1 MSAAIAIRPRSSD
14 DKLIV
19 GENGKELSSFI
30 LQVRDE
36 MSPWLMQKLERAL
49 ADLGIETSLVAVEP
63 LADYMPTHVVAR
75 YEGMEAAIDHPPE
88 IQHVLPEAGR
98 NAAARP
104 LPLVPPRLPQAA
116 KLATRHTE
124 TRPVRVGGAQANP
137 SANSNASRDAL
148 ARGEARLV
156 KWTRDGSLVD
166 GKRLAEAWGMTRQ
179 GLDKARE
186 RGDIFS
192 VRVGGLHY
200 YAEQAEHFKR
210 ADLAQVNRALG
221 GIDPNSKLIFLKR
234 QHGALGGRTPAEATE
249 DGRLADV
256 LRLARDWAN
265 N

>member
-1 MSAAIAIRPRSSD
+1 MCAAIAIRPRSSD
-14 DKLIV
+14 DKLIL
-19 GENGKELSSFI
+19 GGNGKDLSSFI

-63 LADYMPTHVVAR
+63 LADYMPAHVVAH
-75 YEGMEAAIDHPPE
+75 YEGIEAAIDHPPE
-88 IQHVLPEAGR
+88 IQHLLPEAGAPQQVADVAMR
-98 NAAARP
+98 HLAP
-104 LPLVPPRLPQAA
+104 VPVQ
-116 KLATRHTE
+116 
-124 TRPVRVGGAQANP
+124 P
-137 SANSNASRDAL
+137 SAAQRKPPLDGDASRQAT

-156 KWTRDGSLVD
+156 KWTRDGTLID

-200 YAEQAEHFKR
+200 YPEQAEHFKR
-210 ADLAQVNRALG
+210 ADLAQINRALADT
-221 GIDPNSKLIFLKR
+221 DPNSKLIFLKR
-234 QHGALGGRTPAEATE
+234 QHGALGGRTAAEATD

-256 LRLARDWAN
+256 LRLAHDWARN
-265 N
+265 

>member
-14 DKLIV
+14 DKLIL
-19 GENGKELSSFI
+19 GGNGKALSSFI

-49 ADLGIETSLVAVEP
+49 ADLGIESSLVAVEP
-63 LADYMPTHVVAR
+63 LADYMPAHVVAH
-75 YEGMEAAIDHPPE
+75 YEGIEAAIDHPPE
-88 IQHVLPEAGR
+88 VQHLLPEAGTDGPCPSPQGPASPQVADVAMR
-98 NAAARP
+98 HLEP
-104 LPLVPPRLPQAA
+104 VPVQLDTTQRKHPANSDASRQAA
-116 KLATRHTE
+116 
-124 TRPVRVGGAQANP
+124 
-137 SANSNASRDAL
+137 

-156 KWTRDGSLVD
+156 KWSRDGTLVD
-166 GKRLAEAWGMTRQ
+166 GKRLADAWGMTRQ

-200 YAEQAEHFKR
+200 YPEQAEHFTR

-249 DGRLADV
+249 AGHLADV